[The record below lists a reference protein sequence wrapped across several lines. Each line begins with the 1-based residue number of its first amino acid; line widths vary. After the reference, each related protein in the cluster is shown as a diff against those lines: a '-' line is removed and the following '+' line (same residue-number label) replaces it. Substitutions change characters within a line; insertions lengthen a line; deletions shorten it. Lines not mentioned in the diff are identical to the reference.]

1 MTSGFKQAGF
11 RTLAAIENDPTCVEC
26 LKENFADIK
35 VYGEDVR
42 LVTGKRLMH
51 DLGLKRGELDVV
63 CGGPPCQGFS
73 MIGLRDPKDPRCGL
87 IFEFYRLVSELKPKF
102 FVMENVPGMLSAHK
116 GKFVEDLVH
125 LLEADGYVVVKP
137 LRVLNSAHFGVP
149 QKRKRVFIVGVR
161 KDLKVGF
168 NYPIQTHF
176 LPEEFEKLK
185 ANLPPSEFAKLKP
198 TPTIR
203 DAIADLP
210 IVEDYPHLIESDST
224 AYTKRPVSLYAKM
237 MRGVVSDESSKAAI
251 PKGWDSKVCTGC
263 RRTLHGQTLKKRCAT
278 TPAGQNIPVSR
289 LFKLGWDGVSNTL
302 RAGTPRERG
311 AYSSPRPI
319 HPEQPRVITVREGAR
334 IQSFPD
340 WHRFH
345 PTKWHGFRQVGNA
358 VPPLLARAVASAVL
372 KSLKTL

>member
-1 MTSGFKQAGF
+1 MTLGFKQAGF

-26 LKENFADIK
+26 LKENFKDIK

-42 LVTGKRLMH
+42 SITGKELMR

-116 GKFVEDLVH
+116 GKFVDDLIQ
-125 LLEADGYVVVKP
+125 LLEEDGYVVVKP

-161 KDLKVGF
+161 KDLKVQF
-168 NYPIQTHF
+168 NYPKQTHF
-176 LPEEFEKLK
+176 LPEEIEKLK
-185 ANLPPSEFAKLKP
+185 SSLPSDEFSKLKP

-224 AYTKRPVSLYAKM
+224 AYTKRPISLYAKM
-237 MRGVVSDESSKAAI
+237 MRGLISDESSEAST
-251 PKGWDSKVCTGC
+251 PKHWDSKVCTGC
-263 RRTLHGQTLKKRCAT
+263 RRTLHGATLKKRCET

-289 LFKLGWDGVSNTL
+289 LFKLGWEGVSNTL

-345 PTKWHGFRQVGNA
+345 TTKWHGFRQVGNA

-372 KSLKTL
+372 KSIKTL